1 MDVRQIKGIVPYEM
15 VESLEKRGL
24 EKFTPPQE
32 AAISSGLLE
41 GNSIV
46 VASPT
51 ASGKT
56 LVAEL
61 AAAYSIIAKGKKAV
75 YIAPMRA
82 LVEEKYSE
90 FKAAYPYIKSV
101 MSIGDMDS
109 NDPWLSNYSM
119 IFVSTEKFDSLIR
132 HGIDWLPSVG
142 CIVFDEVHM
151 LDDPSRGATLELLMT
166 KLKDITDAQMI
177 ALSATIG
184 NANEIAEW
192 MGAKLVESDYRP
204 VKLRKGVVLD
214 NKVYYKLGRAKAEDG
229 GSAEELKGGAQLQEI
244 RVVEDTLRRGKQALV
259 FYSSRRNAEAGAER
273 IGAAIGPTLTADD
286 KIRLNELS
294 ERVLGVLESPTQQC
308 IKLARAVKNGV
319 AFHHAGLLNSQ
330 RGYIEQAFRDNIIK
344 AVCST
349 TTLGLGV
356 NLPAHTVLVK
366 EVHRYDGFGSSKIG
380 INEVTQL
387 FGRAGRPKYD
397 TEGRALLLA
406 TSKELMKRLYK
417 EYIEGELEPVSSS
430 LGIAPILRT
439 HILAFIA
446 EDFLNSVDSINA
458 FMAKT
463 FYGFQ
468 YRDLWEIKQNVRSI
482 LMELGEWEFIEDRN
496 GELVATRLGRRV
508 SELYIDPLSAKW
520 IVDSLKKQRDIIGS
534 LFMITNTLEMRP
546 YVKATEEGLSRYV
559 MYRSTM
565 PSTSIFDSEGS
576 FDYAVYEPERAFT
589 TALMLYDWMDEVHEK
604 ELVEKYSITPG
615 ALYVKLT
622 NADWLVYS
630 SIELAKLV
638 HVPIHDL
645 VNVNVRLKYGI
656 KEELLNLVRLEQIGR
671 VRARALFNN
680 GIHTIEDIRNSREK
694 VARVLGKDIAQKVF
708 SQID

>member
-1 MDVRQIKGIVPYEM
+1 MDAADIKGVVPYEI
-15 VESLEKRGL
+15 VESLEKRGFS
-24 EKFTPPQE
+24 KFTPPQE
-32 AAISSGLLE
+32 AAIKSGLFE
-41 GNSIV
+41 GSSIV

-61 AAAYSIIAKGKKAV
+61 ASVYNIVAKGRKAV

-90 FKAAYPYIKSV
+90 FRASYPYIKSM

-132 HGIDWLPSVG
+132 HGIDWLQGIG

-151 LDDPSRGATLELLMT
+151 LDDKSRGATLELLMT
-166 KLKDITDAQMI
+166 KLKGITESQII

-184 NANEIAEW
+184 NAKEIAEW
-192 MGAKLVESDYRP
+192 LGAKLIESDYRP
-204 VKLRKGVVLD
+204 VKLKKGVVFD
-214 NKVYYKLGRAKAEDG
+214 NAAYYSMGRRGK
-229 GSAEELKGGAQLQEI
+229 GSTDSVEELNGTAQLQEI
-244 RVVEDTLRRGKQALV
+244 RIVEDTLSRGKQALI
-259 FYSSRRNAEAGAER
+259 FYSSRRNAEAGADR
-273 IGAAIGPTLTADD
+273 IGNAIKGSLTEEERKGLDELGG
-286 KIRLNELS
+286 KI
-294 ERVLGVLESPTQQC
+294 LGVLESPTQQC
-308 IKLARAVKNGV
+308 IKLANAVRKGV
-319 AFHHAGLLNSQ
+319 AFHHAGLLNAQ
-330 RGYIEQAFRDNIIK
+330 RNYIERAFRDNVIK

-366 EVHRYDGFGSSKIG
+366 EVYRYDGFGSSKIG

-406 TSKELMKRLYK
+406 TSKEMMKRLYK
-417 EYIEGELEPVSSS
+417 EYVNAELEPVSSS

-439 HILAFIA
+439 HVLAFIA
-446 EDFLNSVDSINA
+446 EDFLNSIEGINA

-468 YRDLWEIKQNVRSI
+468 YKDLWEIKQNVRGI
-482 LMELGEWEFIEDRN
+482 LKELIEWEFIEERN
-496 GELVATRLGRRV
+496 GDLTATRLGRRV

-520 IVDSLKKQRDIIGS
+520 LVDSLKKRRDIIGS
-534 LFMITNTLEMRP
+534 LFMIANTLEMRP

-559 MYRSTM
+559 MHRNTM
-565 PSTSIFDSEGS
+565 GDASVFDMQNS
-576 FDYAVYEPERAFT
+576 FDYVAYEPERAFT
-589 TALMLYDWMDEVHEK
+589 TALMLHDWMEEVREK
-604 ELVEKYSITPG
+604 ELVEKYSIAPG

-622 NADWLVYS
+622 NADWLIYS
-630 SIELAKLV
+630 SIELAKIL

-645 VNVNVRLKYGI
+645 VDINVRLKYGI
-656 KEELLNLVRLEQIGR
+656 KEELLDLVRLEQIGR

-680 GIHTIEDIRNSREK
+680 GIHTIDDIRNNRDK

-708 SQID
+708 SQLE